1 MRNRSVTKDA
11 GIGGMTYREEPAHEV
26 GDIQENE
33 VAREARIGRERFIPR
48 ERRALT
54 QPQRRSAEPRRQ
66 GAAVVDGREKRAAGE
81 RRGPSD
87 RKNILYVMTYATN
100 GSIASIEDW
109 LEENC
114 EGEWRVVL
122 QGLGEDLVR
131 KSLRI
136 MFKNKSDRALFH
148 AHCAKGL
155 G

>member
-1 MRNRSVTKDA
+1 
-11 GIGGMTYREEPAHEV
+11 MTYREEPSHEV

-87 RKNILYVMTYATN
+87 RRKILYVMTYATN

-136 MFKNKSDRALFH
+136 MFKNKTYRALFH